1 MVASQPAVWWHTSW
15 TKLRLPQEH
24 KGGCSFFLFVEPR
37 FCWQQ
42 EKMCCGTQLSATEAF
57 PEGLNPTP
65 GKKITSS
72 IHLHDKNPSQ
82 SDWMREEHGSIIP
95 LNSLHSRVSVKVSF
109 FLVIISLKFILATSH
124 FFSTSCTSFFYSE
137 KGWFPYSPSMCIAES
152 KGWSL
157 KDMWLEYNCIN
168 FSSYS
173 RSTWEKSQGQV
184 LFNKAKPVVTI
195 V

>member
-1 MVASQPAVWWHTSW
+1 MVLFLVCGAKILCWH
-15 TKLRLPQEH
+15 
-24 KGGCSFFLFVEPR
+24 
-37 FCWQQ
+37 Q
-42 EKMCCGTQLSATEAF
+42 EKMCCGTQLSATETF
-57 PEGLNPTP
+57 TECLNPAP

-82 SDWMREEHGSIIP
+82 SDWMKEEHGSIIP
-95 LNSLHSRVSVKVSF
+95 LNSLHSQVSVKVSF
-109 FLVIISLKFILATSH
+109 FLLIISLKFILATSH
-124 FFSTSCTSFFYSE
+124 FFSTSCTPFFSSE
-137 KGWFPYSPSMCIAES
+137 KGWFPYSTSMYIAES

-157 KDMWLEYNCIN
+157 KDMWLEYNGIN